1 MPCYLGKRLSL
12 PTFLPHLVLPF
23 TGRFFVNPPGKA
35 LPRVGAGVAWMPG
48 GGLYG
53 RPLLE
58 EARPVPSSTPGT
70 HKEQYISNKRPS
82 RFVIL
87 SFLSL
92 ATSDA
97 SSLR

>member
-58 EARPVPSSTPGT
+58 EARPVIRLPHPAPTRNNTFQIRDHLALSS
-70 HKEQYISNKRPS
+70 
-82 RFVIL
+82 
-87 SFLSL
+87 
-92 ATSDA
+92 
-97 SSLR
+97 